1 MDRGGWMTT
10 QIKKI
15 GNSKGIIIPSA
26 VLKIMNLKEHDELTL
41 IVEGNDLI
49 VSKGS
54 TFNPQSLDELFEGYN
69 GTYNAELVFF
79 DDVGREKW

>member
-41 IVEGNDLI
+41 TVEGNDLI

-54 TFNPQSLDELFEGYN
+54 TFNPQSLDELFEGYT

>member
-26 VLKIMNLKEHDELTL
+26 VVKIMNLKEHDELTL
-41 IVEGNDLI
+41 TVEGNDLI

-54 TFNPQSLDELFEGYN
+54 TFNPQSLDELFEGYT

>member
-1 MDRGGWMTT
+1 MTT

-26 VLKIMNLKEHDELTL
+26 VVKIMNLKEHDELTL
-41 IVEGNDLI
+41 TVEGNDLI

-54 TFNPQSLDELFEGYN
+54 TFNPQSLDELFEGYT

>member
-1 MDRGGWMTT
+1 MTT

-26 VLKIMNLKEHDELTL
+26 VLKIMNLKEHEELTL
-41 IVEGNDLI
+41 KVEGNDLI
-49 VSKGS
+49 VSKSS
-54 TFNPQSLDELFEGYN
+54 TFNPQSLDELFEGYT
-69 GTYNAELVFF
+69 GTYNAELVFN

>member
-1 MDRGGWMTT
+1 MTT

-41 IVEGNDLI
+41 TVEGNDLI

-54 TFNPQSLDELFEGYN
+54 TFNPQSLDELFEGYT

>member
-1 MDRGGWMTT
+1 MTT

-54 TFNPQSLDELFEGYN
+54 TFNPQSLDELFEGYT

>member
-54 TFNPQSLDELFEGYN
+54 TFNPQSLDELFEGYT

>member
-1 MDRGGWMTT
+1 MTT
-10 QIKKI
+10 QLKKI

-41 IVEGNDLI
+41 TVEGNDLI

-54 TFNPQSLDELFEGYN
+54 TFNPQSLGELFEGYT